1 MNLSTLTYHLDLCRR
16 RLKQIPKGPEY
27 MAIHHLYEGMVHLNK
42 ELHKVA
48 IELKILE
55 IRKMQPAEDAPGRY
69 EDECQKNEDD
79 WREER

>member
-1 MNLSTLTYHLDLCRR
+1 MNLETLTYHLDLCRR
-16 RLKQIPKGPEY
+16 RLKQFPKGPEW
-27 MAIHHLYEGMVHLNK
+27 MAIHHLHEGMVHLNK

-55 IRKMQPAEDAPGRY
+55 IRKMPPAEDVPAT
-69 EDECQKNEDD
+69 NEDD